1 MLLLVILCAFGVNF
15 EQINGDA
22 MMMVMMTVVVV
33 TVVVYSDQMR
43 VVIRQMKSWT
53 DNNNIS
59 THISRWKFVS
69 RSKMIKPFSV
79 PAVQGSSQPR
89 RSAGAPAFGE
99 WTREWVGVRKCLP
112 SRRWVTPEIF

>member
-59 THISRWKFVS
+59 THISRWKCTFPGGNS
-69 RSKMIKPFSV
+69 FQEAR
-79 PAVQGSSQPR
+79 
-89 RSAGAPAFGE
+89 
-99 WTREWVGVRKCLP
+99 
-112 SRRWVTPEIF
+112 